1 MFRDAEDVCI
11 KKMEKIFFYREKKK
25 GKAAKYSERERGSGI
40 DAYMRAGR
48 DAAMS
53 TVPRHPPSQSFG
65 RTFKRD
71 PWAVHFLS
79 TCIAVQASKK
89 PAF

>member
-1 MFRDAEDVCI
+1 
-11 KKMEKIFFYREKKK
+11 MEKIFFYREKKK

-53 TVPRHPPSQSFG
+53 TVPRHPPPNRLGAHLNASHGQF
-65 RTFKRD
+65 TFY
-71 PWAVHFLS
+71 
-79 TCIAVQASKK
+79 Q
-89 PAF
+89 PALLYKHRRNSLFIFFYL